1 MCSLCGNMG
10 VGRDWADEAKAT
22 GGTATLERQ
31 HRMQLAAEVL
41 RPAGLT
47 LRQWGGRYQLLG
59 ATGRSEL
66 VDTLSGLW
74 PAADRLGRRALDPL
88 DPGLLNR
95 LEQRS

>member
-1 MCSLCGNMG
+1 MCSLCGSMG
-10 VGRDWADEAKAT
+10 VGRDWADEANAT

-31 HRMQLAAEVL
+31 HRMRLAAEVL
-41 RPAGLT
+41 RLAGLT

-66 VDTLSGLW
+66 VETLSGLW